1 MLCDFGLS
9 LGINYCLFGLFIDD
23 IEQQFP
29 SKSLQSA
36 DKALLHYLFFTLD
49 LHILSLN
56 LFCCF
61 HVDTKLELDTILLKL
76 DHY

>member
-36 DKALLHYLFFTLD
+36 AD
-49 LHILSLN
+49 LKQFNVVKYSDIINLVNYMGSSGVHLN
-56 LFCCF
+56 LSS
-61 HVDTKLELDTILLKL
+61 K
-76 DHY
+76 